1 MPHLAF
7 SVKRIYLKR
16 GKQSN
21 KAMFDITLSKFCVR
35 KNIANSES
43 NPFTYILHH
52 MIIAMKLINRVVA
65 FKR

>member
-21 KAMFDITLSKFCVR
+21 KAMFDVTLSKFCVR
-35 KNIANSES
+35 KNIVNSES
-43 NPFTYILHH
+43 KPFAYILHH
-52 MIIAMKLINRVVA
+52 MIIGMKLINRVVA